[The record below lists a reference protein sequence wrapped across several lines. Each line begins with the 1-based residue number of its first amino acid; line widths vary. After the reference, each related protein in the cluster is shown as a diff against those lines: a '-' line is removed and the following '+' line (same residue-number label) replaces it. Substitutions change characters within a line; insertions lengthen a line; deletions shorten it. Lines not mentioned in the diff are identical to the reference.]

1 MKAGGNEKHKFRWI
15 KRCDGRI
22 GCSFVPASYFINEI
36 GDEVIRQRWKR
47 GVEWVAPTKK
57 EVKM

>member
-22 GCSFVPASYFINEI
+22 RVFLCTCFLFY
-36 GDEVIRQRWKR
+36 Q
-47 GVEWVAPTKK
+47 
-57 EVKM
+57 